1 MSEQSFRHRTFLQ
14 WCRRYLSLNM
24 LVVGAV
30 LVYLL
35 FFTDNSAALAYEQN
49 REIERLQ
56 AEIKANRDTLLYYQR
71 LNHDLSVHPEAMERV
86 VRENYHMQR
95 DNEDVFVVV
104 ESES

>member
-49 REIERLQ
+49 REIERL
-56 AEIKANRDTLLYYQR
+56 
-71 LNHDLSVHPEAMERV
+71 S
-86 VRENYHMQR
+86 
-95 DNEDVFVVV
+95 
-104 ESES
+104 

>member
-1 MSEQSFRHRTFLQ
+1 MSEPIIRRRTFVQ
-14 WCRRYLSLNM
+14 WCRRYLSLNL
-24 LVVGAV
+24 LVVAGV

-56 AEIKANRDTLLYYQR
+56 AEIKATRDTLLYYQR
-71 LNHDLSVHPEAMERV
+71 LNHALSVDPEAMERV

>member
-1 MSEQSFRHRTFLQ
+1 MSEQSFRHRTFWQ

-24 LVVGAV
+24 LVVAAV

-71 LNHDLSVHPEAMERV
+71 LNHDLSVDPEAMERV

>member
-1 MSEQSFRHRTFLQ
+1 MNDDYPHRRTFLQ
-14 WCRRYLSLNM
+14 WCRRYLSLNL
-24 LVVGAV
+24 LVVGGIII
-30 LVYLL
+30 YLI

-56 AEIKANRDTLLYYQR
+56 AEIKANRDTLAYYER
-71 LNHDLSVHPEAMERV
+71 LNHDLSVDPEEMERV

-104 ESES
+104 ENER